1 MTKAEKEI
9 LKTAFGRNIRRL
21 REKKDLS
28 LRQLAANCD
37 LDNSKIAKIENGR
50 FNISLSTIVELARGL
65 EVDPAQL
72 LILPDIFQ

>member
-9 LKTAFGRNIRRL
+9 LTTAFGRNIRRL

-50 FNISLSTIVELARGL
+50 VNISLSTIRELARGL
-65 EVDPAQL
+65 EIHPAQL